1 MSALDDAEF
10 MNSSEMPT
18 FLNEM
23 AMRFPKESKE
33 RIGLL
38 ECSIYISV
46 VRNVLERS
54 KQKEPVVGI
63 KQEKNEKIPCILFS
77 RICKGT
83 PVQNTIHFD

>member
-1 MSALDDAEF
+1 MDDAEF
-10 MNSSEMPT
+10 MNSSEMPS
-18 FLNEM
+18 FLNDI
-23 AMRFPKESKE
+23 AMRFPRDSKE

-46 VRNVLERS
+46 VRNVLEKSR
-54 KQKEPVVGI
+54 QREPVVGI
-63 KQEKNEKIPCILFS
+63 RREKNEKIPCILFS

>member
-46 VRNVLERS
+46 VRNVLEKS

-63 KQEKNEKIPCILFS
+63 RREKNETIPCILFS

-83 PVQNTIHFD
+83 PVQNRIHSD